1 MSNSEELFRK
11 KYYELLEKQKQEKY
25 KQELPHLYS
34 YKFYKWAREFFESR
48 NRMSLLFAANQISK
62 SSTQIRKCIHWATAT
77 KLWPILWPKTI
88 AAGNQP
94 NLFWYFMP
102 DAATIRTEITKKWI
116 PEWLP
121 RGEMKDHPQFGWRIE
136 NLDSKT
142 KLPELHFN
150 SGVSVAFKTYGQKV
164 ANIQS
169 STVYAVFCDEELP
182 ESYYDEIKFR
192 LAATD
197 GFFHMVCTPTLGQA
211 FWKEAIEPSSKDKE
225 KFPNAWKRQVSM
237 YECLEYEDGSSTP
250 WTIARIKLIED
261 DCRNELE
268 VQKRVHGK
276 FVREGNVK
284 YADFDPNVNVVAP
297 YPVTGWHLY
306 AGVDIGTGGGRHPAS
321 IVFVAVRPD
330 YKKAAVYQGWR
341 GDKGTL
347 TASGDILDKFR
358 EMRGAQK
365 FIGQFYDHH
374 ARDFFIVASR
384 VGEAFIPAEKGQ
396 DLGTDML
403 NTLFKNKILDIFDLP
418 ELTGLVDELCNLHS
432 DTPKKDAVDD
442 FIDGMRYAVTRIP
455 WDWTVVGDD
464 LVLKADELAKR
475 VMEEHERSKGEL
487 VRRREMMLLPKTQQQ
502 DSIESEI
509 EYWSSFHDE

>member
-1 MSNSEELFRK
+1 LTEKTQSEELFRQ
-11 KYYELLEKQKQEKY
+11 KYYALLEEKKREQY
-25 KQELPHLYS
+25 KHDLPHLFS
-34 YKFYKWAREFFESR
+34 YKFYVWARKFFESR
-48 NRMSLLFAANQISK
+48 NKMSLLFAANQISK
-62 SSTQIRKCIHWATAT
+62 SSTQIRKCIHWATAV
-77 KLWPILWPKTI
+77 KLWSELWPGKT
-88 AAGNQP
+88 P

-102 DAATIRTEITKKWI
+102 DAETIRTELTKKWI

-121 RGEMKDHPQFGWRIE
+121 RGEMKNHPQFGWWIE

-142 KLPELHFN
+142 KLPILHFN
-150 SGVSVAFKTYGQKV
+150 SGISVYFKTYGQKV

-182 ESYYDEIKFR
+182 ENYYDEIKFR

-197 GFFHMVCTPTLGQA
+197 GYFHMVCTPTLGQQ
-211 FWKEAIEPSSKDKE
+211 FWKDAIEPTNKEKE
-225 KFPNAWKRQVSM
+225 KFPDALKMQVSM
-237 YECLEYEDGSSTP
+237 YECLTYEDGSSTP
-250 WTIARIKLIED
+250 WTIKRIKNIES

-284 YADFDPNVNVVAP
+284 YGDFDPNVNVVEP
-297 YPVTGWHLY
+297 YDISGWHLY

-347 TASGDILDKFR
+347 TSSGDILEKFR
-358 EMRGAQK
+358 LMRGSQK

-396 DLGTDML
+396 ELGTDMI
-403 NTLFKNKILDIFDLP
+403 NTLFKNRVLDIFDLP
-418 ELTGLVDELCNLHS
+418 ELAPLADELCNLHA

-442 FIDGMRYAVTRIP
+442 YIDGMRYAITRIP
-455 WDWTVVGDD
+455 WDWTAVGENIEEEKA
-464 LVLKADELAKR
+464 LKIKRKEEETDRLA
-475 VMEEHERSKGEL
+475 GEA
-487 VRRREMMLLPKTQQQ
+487 VRRREMMFPKLPEVG
-502 DSIESEI
+502 SIEDEI
-509 EYWSSFHDE
+509 DYWGSILNDD